1 MIEMY
6 GILVGAPESWKEM
19 RGLGTEGGE
28 KGQRWRIHLA
38 PPSGCLRTMPLDR
51 GHFSG
56 CRMCQGFPLPALTAG
71 CRPGNPRSLWLQGPL
86 L

>member
-1 MIEMY
+1 MY

-38 PPSGCLRTMPLDR
+38 PPPGCLRTMPPT
-51 GHFSG
+51 GATSQGVG
-56 CRMCQGFPLPALTAG
+56 CVKAFHCPP
-71 CRPGNPRSLWLQGPL
+71 
-86 L
+86 

>member
-1 MIEMY
+1 MY

-38 PPSGCLRTMPLDR
+38 PPLRLLEDD
-51 GHFSG
+51 
-56 CRMCQGFPLPALTAG
+56 A
-71 CRPGNPRSLWLQGPL
+71 PGQGPL
-86 L
+86 FRV